1 MSTELAVINLKREM
15 EQQNYILTQILE
27 EMRKSNKMD
36 KVKDEID
43 KWFDGV
49 MEDENNFDKA
59 PETIQKISNIIKED

>member
-43 KWFDGV
+43 KWFYGV